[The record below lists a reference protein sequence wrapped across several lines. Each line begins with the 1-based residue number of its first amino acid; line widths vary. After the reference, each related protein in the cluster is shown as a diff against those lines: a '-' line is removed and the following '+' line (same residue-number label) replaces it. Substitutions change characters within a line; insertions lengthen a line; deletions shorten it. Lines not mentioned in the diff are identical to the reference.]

1 MVICQELQKSLV
13 LEGLHYTGKWK
24 NTEYK
29 QIRMSK
35 KLTLIWLTLVFSL
48 FLVLAIYSFHK
59 NNPFLLITSEFAIP
73 VLYGITIWMMMR
85 SLKPINSIGR
95 SLNLLKEGDFNIT
108 LVKTGNSDID
118 NIIKVYN
125 SMINRL
131 REERLSVREKNHFLD
146 LLIESSPLGIVILD
160 LDDRIIDIN
169 RAGFRCIGISPQDY
183 KGKYLTEVDSILAN
197 EISRINYEEKQLI
210 ILADG
215 QKYLCRKLF
224 FMDHGFRHPFYII
237 EEFTEEIRKAE
248 RDAYGKLIR
257 MMAHEVNNTIGSVN
271 SIMSSIQSNPDSF
284 IDSDRADVI
293 RMLGIAIQRNYQMN
307 RFMQNFSNVVKL
319 PLPEK
324 EKMDLNESIMVVID
338 SFSSMLKEKS
348 IKIEV
353 NLDSSSP
360 IISADRSQMEQVF
373 SNIIK
378 NSAEA
383 VEQDGQIYISTKIKP
398 VSISFEDNGTGLSK
412 EVAEKIFT
420 PFFSTK
426 PGGQGIGLTLVR
438 EILTNHAFP
447 FSFHNNKNAGTEF
460 IITFNSNI

>member
-1 MVICQELQKSLV
+1 M
-13 LEGLHYTGKWK
+13 
-24 NTEYK
+24 
-29 QIRMSK
+29 
-35 KLTLIWLTLVFSL
+35 LVFAL

-59 NNPFLLITSEFAIP
+59 NNPLLLIVSEIVIP
-73 VLYGITIWMMMR
+73 LLYAITIWMMLR
-85 SLKPINSIGR
+85 SLKPISSIGR

-108 LVKTGNSDID
+108 MVKTGNSDVD
-118 NIIKVYN
+118 KIIEVYN
-125 SMINRL
+125 SMIIRL

-146 LLIESSPLGIVILD
+146 LLIESSPLGLVILD

-169 RAGFRCIGISPQDY
+169 KAAFRCLGIPDRDY
-183 KGKYLTEVDSILAN
+183 QGKYLIELQSRLAN
-197 EISRINYEEKQLI
+197 EIAKINYDEKQLLV
-210 ILADG
+210 LADG
-215 QKYLCRKLF
+215 QKFLCRKLF
-224 FMDHGFRHPFYII
+224 FMDHGFKHPFYII

-284 IDSDRADVI
+284 IESDREDVI

-324 EKMDLNESIMVVID
+324 EKMDLNESAMVVID
-338 SFSSMLKEKS
+338 SYSSMLKEKK

-383 VEQDGQIYISTKIKP
+383 VGQNGQISISTKIKP
-398 VSISFEDNGTGLSK
+398 ARIYFEDNGTGLSE
-412 EVAEKIFT
+412 EVSEKIFT

-426 PGGQGIGLTLVR
+426 PGGQGIGLTLVQ

-447 FSFHNNKNAGTEF
+447 FSFHNKKNAGTEF
-460 IITFNSNI
+460 IITFSNNI